1 MERIL
6 SAPFREFPRGALLVF
21 GREEM
26 RFCFCHNRLFFLIS
40 IEGETLS
47 LAACS
52 GSCRRAMSKE
62 RDGTGMNGYLPEGEL
77 IGTAENTAL
86 LGSWSA
92 MEETMNRGLT
102 AEALCTLCDSRH
114 NLIADLG
121 FIKGVIPRNEG
132 ALGIEEGLTR
142 DIALISRVNKPICFK
157 VLGLRRE
164 EGVAVL
170 SRRAAQEECK
180 NRYLSAL
187 RCGDVIPACVTHM
200 EQFGAFVDI
209 GCGLPSL
216 IPIDMI
222 SVSRISHPSDRFTVG
237 QRIRA
242 VVRSLEEGKIT
253 LSHKELL
260 GTWEENAS
268 RYAVGETVTGIVRS
282 VEPYGIFV
290 ELTPN
295 LAGLAELKEGVRSG
309 DTVSVYIKALIPE
322 KMKIKLIIVD
332 SFRGAERKPD
342 SFEYSFCGGHM
353 DRWRYSVEGC
363 DKVIETEF

>member
-1 MERIL
+1 
-6 SAPFREFPRGALLVF
+6 
-21 GREEM
+21 
-26 RFCFCHNRLFFLIS
+26 
-40 IEGETLS
+40 
-47 LAACS
+47 
-52 GSCRRAMSKE
+52 MSKE
-62 RDGTGMNGYLPEGEL
+62 RNDTGMNGYLPEGEL
-77 IGTAENTAL
+77 IGTVENTAL

-92 MEETMNRGLT
+92 LEETRNRGIT
-102 AEALCTLCDSRH
+102 AEALCTLCDSGH

-132 ALGIEEGLTR
+132 ALGIEEGITR

-157 VLGLRRE
+157 VLELRQS
-164 EGVAVL
+164 EGIAVL
-170 SRRAAQEECK
+170 SRRAAQAECK
-180 NRYLSAL
+180 SRYLSAL
-187 RCGDVIPACVTHM
+187 RCGDVIPARVTHM

-260 GTWEENAS
+260 GTWEENAA
-268 RYAVGETVTGIVRS
+268 RYTVGETVTGIVRS

-295 LAGLAELKEGVRSG
+295 LAGLAELKEGVRPG
-309 DTVSVYIKALIPE
+309 DTVSVYIKAMIPE

-332 SFRGAERKPD
+332 SFRAAEQKAG
-342 SFEYSFCGGHM
+342 SFEYVFCGERM
-353 DRWRYSVEGC
+353 ERWRYSVEGC
-363 DKVIETEF
+363 EKVIETVF